1 MENRHMARR
10 SEAEQLA
17 ALREQRAQLEE
28 KEGELVAR
36 IKERERKQDTRRKI
50 VLGGVV
56 LARAV
61 QGDGWAVTART
72 EAIALMS
79 ERDRALFET
88 PGERSGDAEGG
99 SDE

>member
-1 MENRHMARR
+1 MARR

-28 KEGELVAR
+28 KERALVAR

-56 LARAV
+56 LAHADE
-61 QGDGWAVTART
+61 GDEWAVAAR
-72 EAIALMS
+72 AKALALMS
-79 ERDRALFET
+79 ERDQALFEA
-88 PGERSGDAEGG
+88 PSESECSGDTGGG